1 MTIISTFYDSGLF
14 TYFILPFLIFLS
26 RIMDVTIG
34 TIRIVMVSK
43 GQKTMAPLLGFF
55 EVFIWLVAISRI
67 FENLDNWICYF
78 AYAGGFAT
86 GNYIGLLIEEKLA
99 VGIVKIQIITRKKAA
114 KLIENMKE
122 AGYGVTH
129 HEAQGS
135 NESVSII
142 YSIIKR
148 TEIQKVE
155 NIVKTTNP
163 KAFYSIE
170 DVKSVSHGVFHP
182 KTATRRWRKGK

>member
-1 MTIISTFYDSGLF
+1 
-14 TYFILPFLIFLS
+14 
-26 RIMDVTIG
+26 
-34 TIRIVMVSK
+34 
-43 GQKTMAPLLGFF
+43 
-55 EVFIWLVAISRI
+55 
-67 FENLDNWICYF
+67 
-78 AYAGGFAT
+78 
-86 GNYIGLLIEEKLA
+86 
-99 VGIVKIQIITRKKAA
+99 KKAGT
-114 KLIENMKE
+114 LIENMKE

-148 TEIQKVE
+148 NEIQKVE
-155 NIVKTTNP
+155 NIVKSTNP

-170 DVKSVSHGVFHP
+170 DVKSVSHGIFHA